1 MYFKANPIITVAEA
15 KKLLGDEALS
25 MTDEEIQQ
33 LISDFDMIAQYSIK
47 MVQSFKEKD
56 SATDKDKC

>member
-1 MYFKANPIITVAEA
+1 VRIRSDTVITLAQA

-33 LISDFDMIAQYSIK
+33 LIDDFDVIAQFSIK
-47 MVQSFKEKD
+47 MVQEFNDKENK
-56 SATDKDKC
+56 TE

>member
-1 MYFKANPIITVAEA
+1 MRLRANQVLSVKRASE
-15 KKLLGDEALS
+15 LLGDEALQ

-33 LISDFDMIAQYSIK
+33 LIDDFDIIAQYSIK

-56 SATDKDKC
+56 SVTDKDKC